1 MTGSQDRELYDKV
14 LRTRL
19 SEDGRARTARTEGA
33 SGQRVHQD
41 KECIVPHRL
50 VITHLAYSSC
60 FQLQRHRENL
70 GFVRQELRPAGLSR
84 NPDGRP
90 VSARDLLPASKRG
103 MEDGVPGATSRQDK
117 SLVTTAGNPLA
128 VHRKSV
134 SRCVFVQKI

>member
-1 MTGSQDRELYDKV
+1 MTGSQDRELHDKV

-19 SEDGRARTARTEGA
+19 SEDGRARTARTEGASGQRVHQDKECIRTKSA

-103 MEDGVPGATSRQDK
+103 MEDGVPGATS
-117 SLVTTAGNPLA
+117 
-128 VHRKSV
+128 
-134 SRCVFVQKI
+134 